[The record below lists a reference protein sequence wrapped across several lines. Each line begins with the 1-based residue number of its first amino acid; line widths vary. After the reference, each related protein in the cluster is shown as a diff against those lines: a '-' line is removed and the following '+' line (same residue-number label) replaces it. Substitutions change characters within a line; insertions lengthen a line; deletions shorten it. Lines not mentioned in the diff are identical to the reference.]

1 MIDIGI
7 DIVDVLRIQDKVLTL
22 LQQCILICGNGDG
35 GDHFV
40 HRNTVF
46 SSFVQCYFT
55 YNVLSYCCS
64 DDVDHLIHR
73 NIVLSSAVTSMLCGQ
88 NHAW

>member
-7 DIVDVLRIQDKVLTL
+7 DIVDVLRIQDKVQT
-22 LQQCILICGNGDG
+22 CILIYDSGDGDG
-35 GDHFV
+35 GDHIV

-46 SSFVQCYFT
+46 SSVVQCFVT
-55 YNVLSYCCS
+55 YNVLSYCYS

-88 NHAW
+88 NQDL